1 MKKANLFIIG
11 LISIF
16 IFGVVSANGAT
27 WTVTKSTNS
36 NDGVCNA
43 DCSLREAVAVS
54 NSGDLIVFNSNLIGQ
69 TFTLGGSPI
78 AYVGKRIEIDGNID
92 GVNVAQI
99 SGSNNTYHFNVR
111 DEGALTLRNITLVN
125 GNHGSR
131 GSIFAFDA
139 NLNLDRVSIRNNT
152 SNNVGAIELL
162 SNTPKTHSIRNSSIT
177 SNTTTGGGGLQVAA
191 IQVSAGAALYMSN
204 TTVSNN
210 RTLGNTLPNADFGAI
225 FAYGEGLFLRNCT
238 ITANEGNYG
247 GGIALRNDNPV
258 YTFEVGNSI
267 IAGNSAAVAGQ
278 DIHFPVPTINTISNG
293 GNLIGDTD
301 TIPGGIF
308 VQTNDAVNLNPLLA
322 PTNSNQ
328 GGHPI
333 FTHPL
338 QAGSPALNTGIN
350 SVAVHPLGNIP
361 LTNDG
366 RGTGYPR
373 ISNGTVDKGAFED
386 QSNGATLIVTKLANG
401 NDGVCDLDCSLREAV
416 AAANNDAGTDNITMA
431 ANVFGTFDLG
441 GGEIFIQNNDV
452 NIIGYPT
459 LTAET
464 LIASGNNT
472 NRIFR
477 INNSDVSISGMTLA
491 NGNGVGAVS
500 SGFGGAIYAHG
511 GTNLTLDK
519 VIVRNNQASVYG
531 AVYLLGGTHRI
542 VNSTINNNQA
552 TNCIAVGNVNGTLNM
567 ANATIST
574 NLDSDSGSGAGAL
587 CNIGATAN
595 IRNSTIA
602 FNRIGSDPGAGI
614 WSNGTLNIGNTIV
627 SNNIA
632 GSNPD
637 INNVSGTVNSLGGN
651 LIQNPNGSN
660 LSAIN
665 AEGDQTNVDP
675 MLAVLSDNGG
685 NVPTHLLQASSPAI
699 NGGLNSV
706 AIDPFDNSVLA
717 NDARG
722 VGFSR
727 IVSTVDKGA
736 FETLIPTAASATVS
750 GRVTNGKSG
759 VPNAQV
765 YISGQNGMLKTVTT
779 NSLGYFSFDEIQVGQ
794 TYIVSATA
802 KSYQFNSRVVN
813 VMEEISD
820 LELVAN

>member
-1 MKKANLFIIG
+1 MKKANAFIIG

-16 IFGVVSANGAT
+16 MFGVVSANAAT
-27 WTVTKSTNS
+27 WTVTKAANS
-36 NDGVCNA
+36 DDGVCNA
-43 DCSLREAVAVS
+43 DCSLREAVSVS
-54 NSGDLIVFNSNLIGQ
+54 NSGDLIVFSPSLIGQ
-69 TFTLGGSPI
+69 TLTLGGSAI
-78 AYVGKRIEIDGNID
+78 SFSGKRIEIDGNLD
-92 GVNVAQI
+92 GTNVVSL
-99 SGSNNTYHFNVR
+99 SGSNTNHHFNV
-111 DEGALTLRNITLVN
+111 GAINAVTGLTLRNMILVLGKSN
-125 GNHGSR
+125 LAGSLVVN
-131 GSIFAFDA
+131 DA
-139 NLNLDRVSIRNNT
+139 SLILDRIAIRNNT
-152 SNNVGAIELL
+152 ALNAGAIYTL
-162 SNTPKTHSIRNSSIT
+162 NNATTIITNSSIT
-177 SNTTTGGGGLQVAA
+177 SNTTTSENGYQTAA
-191 IQVSAGAALYMSN
+191 ILAQTLYMSN
-204 TTVSNN
+204 ATVSNN
-210 RTLGNTLPNADFGAI
+210 RSLGTPDPDFDAGTI
-225 FAYGEGLFLRNCT
+225 YGLKVYLRNCT
-238 ITANEGNYG
+238 VTENQGIRG
-247 GGIALRNDNPV
+247 GGFSVTSGAERFLD
-258 YTFEVGNSI
+258 VGNSI
-267 IAGNSAAVAGQ
+267 IAGNTSVFGGQ
-278 DIHFPVPTINTISNG
+278 DISFIYGGMAENIISRG
-293 GNLIGDTD
+293 GNLIGNTANL
-301 TIPGGIF
+301 PAGIF

-328 GGHPI
+328 GGHPV

-350 SVAVHPLGNIP
+350 SLAVNPLGNIA

-366 RGTGYPR
+366 RGTGFPR
-373 ISNGTVDKGAFED
+373 ISGGTVDKGAFED
-386 QSNGATLIVTKLANG
+386 QTNGATLVVSKLANG

-416 AAANNDAGTDNITMA
+416 AAANNDAGTDNITFA
-431 ANVFGTFDLG
+431 ANVFGTLDLG
-441 GGEIFIQNNDV
+441 GSEILIQNNDV

-511 GTNLTLDK
+511 GTNLTLNR
-519 VIVRNNQASVYG
+519 VIVRNNSATVYG

-542 VNSTINNNQA
+542 NNSTINNNRA

-651 LIQNPNGSN
+651 LVQNPNGSS

-675 MLAVLSDNGG
+675 LLAALTDNGG
-685 NVPTHLLQASSPAI
+685 NVPTHLLQANSPAI
-699 NGGLNSV
+699 NGGLKSV
-706 AIDPFDNSVLA
+706 ALDPFDNSSLA
-717 NDARG
+717 SDARG
-722 VGFSR
+722 DGFSR

-736 FETLIPTAASATVS
+736 YETLIPTAGTATVS

-759 VPNAQV
+759 IPNVQV
-765 YISGQNGMLKTVTT
+765 YLSGQNGVLKTATT
-779 NSLGYFSFDEIQVGQ
+779 NSLGYYSFDEIEVGQ
-794 TYIVSATA
+794 MYVLSATS
-802 KSYQFNSRVVN
+802 KRFQFNSRVIN
-813 VMEEISD
+813 VLDEVAD
-820 LELVAN
+820 ADLVANQ